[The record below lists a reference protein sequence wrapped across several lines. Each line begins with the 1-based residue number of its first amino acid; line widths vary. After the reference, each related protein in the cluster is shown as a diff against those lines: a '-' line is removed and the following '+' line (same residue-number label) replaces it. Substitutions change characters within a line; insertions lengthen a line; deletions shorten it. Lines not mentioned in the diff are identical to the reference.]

1 MKNGNIIVGI
11 VLVIITIGVI
21 VALTSTE
28 SDVLILE
35 DSLDEELRP
44 VEVITPEIQD
54 RLDEIEKQNIE
65 NEYKPKDREWIT
77 SGPFQIDR
85 NEYILGEKI
94 FLRIGGLQF
103 EESGQVVFLMPSNGT
118 HHTVYMSIPFDG
130 ADKLAFNYYLEPD
143 LSKANGICSVDDLVG
158 TWKVVFKG
166 TNYPNLEFRVTEEF
180 LPGDEPE
187 YEPVC

>member
-28 SDVLILE
+28 SDVLVLE

-118 HHTVYMSIPFDG
+118 HYTVYMSIPFDG
-130 ADKLAFNYYLEPD
+130 AKKLAFNYYLEPD
-143 LSKANGICSVDDLVG
+143 LSKARGICSVDDLIG
-158 TWKVVFKG
+158 TWKVVFQG
-166 TNYPNLEFRVTEEF
+166 TNYPNIEFRVTEEI
-180 LPGDEPE
+180 LPGDEPD

>member
-118 HHTVYMSIPFDG
+118 HYTVYMSIPFDG
-130 ADKLAFNYYLEPD
+130 AKKLAFNYYLEPD
-143 LSKANGICSVDDLVG
+143 LSKARGICSVDDLIG
-158 TWKVVFKG
+158 TWKVVFQG
-166 TNYPNLEFRVTEEF
+166 TNYPNIEFRVTEEI
-180 LPGDEPE
+180 LPGDEPD

>member
-1 MKNGNIIVGI
+1 MKNGNTIVGI

-65 NEYKPKDREWIT
+65 NEYKPKDREWIA

-118 HHTVYMSIPFDG
+118 HHTVYISIPFDG
-130 ADKLAFNYYLEPD
+130 TNKSAFNYYLEPD
-143 LSKANGICSVDDLVG
+143 LSKIRDICSVDDLIG
-158 TWKVVFKG
+158 TWKVVFRG
-166 TNYPNLEFRVTEEF
+166 TDYSNLEFRITEEI
-180 LPGDEPE
+180 LPGDEE
-187 YEPVC
+187 DYEPVC